1 MIHKTQGPLPAPV
14 MVLDA
19 DQGIEQMIAT
29 YDQYKVCTQI
39 AAHQT
44 LHWSLTFFFQDEIRG
59 KRAFKNETNEKLY
72 NGGAVKCLRMD
83 NDSGYDTDS
92 SRVSTPT
99 A

>member
-1 MIHKTQGPLPAPV
+1 MPAPV

-44 LHWSLTFFFQDEIRG
+44 LEFNIYFQDEIRG
-59 KRAFKNETNEKLY
+59 KRAYKDETNEKLY